1 MRSKKKI
8 IVIGSIIIT
17 IVVIAII
24 TIIIVNKKNNQK
36 RKDNIE
42 SAYQGLVKNV
52 ERYNNIR
59 EDAKLIINEFYY
71 STIEDEYDN
80 DIKLFDDYSKI
91 LKDIK
96 ENINVLDNN
105 CKIGLNDKACN
116 KYKITYEK
124 LVNIYINDVNN
135 FNKKLTLY
143 NEEELS
149 ENKLEQYSS
158 IYKEYIDYNK
168 DNKYEEVDNNGE
180 NSQES

>member
-8 IVIGSIIIT
+8 IVIGSIIIA

-24 TIIIVNKKNNQK
+24 TIIIINKKNIQE

-42 SAYQGLVKNV
+42 NAYQKLIKNV

-59 EDAKLIINEFYY
+59 EDVKLIINEFYY
-71 STIEDEYDN
+71 NKIEDEYDN
-80 DIKLFDDYSKI
+80 DIKLFDDYSSI
-91 LKDIK
+91 LEDIKKDID
-96 ENINVLDNN
+96 ILDNN
-105 CKIGLNDKACN
+105 CKNGLNDKVCN

-135 FNKKLTLY
+135 FNKKLALY
-143 NEEELS
+143 NEEGLS
-149 ENKLEQYSS
+149 ENILEQYSS
-158 IYKEYIDYNK
+158 IYNEYIDYNK

-180 NSQES
+180 ES